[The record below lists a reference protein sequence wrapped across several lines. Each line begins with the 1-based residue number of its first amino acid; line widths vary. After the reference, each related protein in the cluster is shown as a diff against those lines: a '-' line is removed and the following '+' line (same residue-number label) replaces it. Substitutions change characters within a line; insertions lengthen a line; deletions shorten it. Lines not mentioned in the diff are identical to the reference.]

1 MTVSRIDR
9 GSMGG
14 ALLYAAMSLLRR
26 WLPVV
31 VWAAVILSASNDS
44 FSSGESAR
52 ILAELLGDPVPY
64 ALNVAIRKLGHVVAY
79 GILGALAWRAD
90 RRVKVAFAIGLLIA
104 ALDEGKQA
112 MTLRRTGTLWDV
124 LLDLFGAWL
133 GVIAAKRVG
142 KPASD

>member
-1 MTVSRIDR
+1 
-9 GSMGG
+9 
-14 ALLYAAMSLLRR
+14 
-26 WLPVV
+26 VV